1 METAFGYIACNA
13 CNYMLYA
20 ASRRLSLATV
30 TALGKVTEKVTDFV
44 FDAAVSTAL
53 IITSVRIRNK
63 LSAVSNSKTSKASS
77 PDDSSCKSRTS
88 EGNGCHT
95 NVYTTVYVNQI
106 NVTNTTNITINS
118 ADSPHKEDVRFP
130 KQSYGNIPWA
140 FVRGYGRRFRFI
152 CLSRFRNYES
162 PVIRKSS
169 FRGAFSGKRQPVE
182 SSVAFSTSTFC
193 LSLDEGVI
201 KELFDKMHGKYFHKR
216 TSLEQF
222 TYVLTGKGKKPEGV
236 ISIEWIASPRSFSL
250 FIGIVCAPYRDK
262 WKICKGLFTGNINKN
277 PSCDFN
283 RMVSHDLVKNN
294 KVSSTLKENA
304 RFISERIMTWNPFLC
319 FFPDSQPSETIFP
332 FFFIRPSCPFPD
344 KGIFCFSANYSCY
357 F

>member
-20 ASRRLSLATV
+20 ASRRLSLTTV

-118 ADSPHKEDVRFP
+118 ADSPHKEDVRFSENNHTETSREP
-130 KQSYGNIPWA
+130 LSEDTVAASGSSVSQDSETVSPQSSGNPASGGLFRANDNPLNPPLPFPLPLFA
-140 FVRGYGRRFRFI
+140 FLLMKG
-152 CLSRFRNYES
+152 LSRNCS
-162 PVIRKSS
+162 IKCM
-169 FRGAFSGKRQPVE
+169 A
-182 SSVAFSTSTFC
+182 STSIKGHPWS
-193 LSLDEGVI
+193 SLP
-201 KELFDKMHGKYFHKR
+201 M
-216 TSLEQF
+216 
-222 TYVLTGKGKKPEGV
+222 
-236 ISIEWIASPRSFSL
+236 
-250 FIGIVCAPYRDK
+250 C
-262 WKICKGLFTGNINKN
+262 
-277 PSCDFN
+277 
-283 RMVSHDLVKNN
+283 
-294 KVSSTLKENA
+294 
-304 RFISERIMTWNPFLC
+304 
-319 FFPDSQPSETIFP
+319 
-332 FFFIRPSCPFPD
+332 
-344 KGIFCFSANYSCY
+344 
-357 F
+357 

>member
-1 METAFGYIACNA
+1 MGNTFRGACSFMLSFFSQLPSVATFGELVSFGASTLAVGAIYCVAKGGSTRSVSAPETSKTSFPDDSYYENRRSRWKLSHVSDGSHAKTSREPSSEYTSTAFGPFTSQNIGTVFPLSSGNP
-13 CNYMLYA
+13 
-20 ASRRLSLATV
+20 AS
-30 TALGKVTEKVTDFV
+30 G
-44 FDAAVSTAL
+44 
-53 IITSVRIRNK
+53 
-63 LSAVSNSKTSKASS
+63 
-77 PDDSSCKSRTS
+77 
-88 EGNGCHT
+88 
-95 NVYTTVYVNQI
+95 
-106 NVTNTTNITINS
+106 
-118 ADSPHKEDVRFP
+118 
-130 KQSYGNIPWA
+130 
-140 FVRGYGRRFRFI
+140 
-152 CLSRFRNYES
+152 
-162 PVIRKSS
+162 
-169 FRGAFSGKRQPVE
+169 GAFSGKRQPVE

-304 RFISERIMTWNPFLC
+304 RFISEKDNDLKSLLVLLSG
-319 FFPDSQPSETIFP
+319 FPTF
-332 FFFIRPSCPFPD
+332 
-344 KGIFCFSANYSCY
+344 
-357 F
+357 

>member
-118 ADSPHKEDVRFP
+118 ADSPHKEDVRFSENNHTETSREP
-130 KQSYGNIPWA
+130 LSEDTVAASGSSVSQDSETMSPQSSGNPA
-140 FVRGYGRRFRFI
+140 SG
-152 CLSRFRNYES
+152 
-162 PVIRKSS
+162 
-169 FRGAFSGKRQPVE
+169 GAFSGKRQPVE

-236 ISIEWIASPRSFSL
+236 ISIEWIASPRSLSL

-294 KVSSTLKENA
+294 RVSSTLKENA
-304 RFISERIMTWNPFLC
+304 RFISEKDNDLKSLLVLLSG
-319 FFPDSQPSETIFP
+319 FPTF
-332 FFFIRPSCPFPD
+332 
-344 KGIFCFSANYSCY
+344 
-357 F
+357 

>member
-118 ADSPHKEDVRFP
+118 ADSPHKEDVRFSENNHTETSREP
-130 KQSYGNIPWA
+130 LSEDTVAASGSSVSQDSESVTPQSSGN
-140 FVRGYGRRFRFI
+140 
-152 CLSRFRNYES
+152 
-162 PVIRKSS
+162 PVSGEI
-169 FRGAFSGKRQPVE
+169 FSGKEESCE
-182 SSVAFSTSTFC
+182 SSIPFPDDFPFPFY
-193 LSLDEGVI
+193 LSLSDDCI
-201 KELFDKMHGKYFHKR
+201 KELFDGMHGKYFHKR

-262 WKICKGLFTGNINKN
+262 WKIGKGLFTGNINKN

-294 KVSSTLKENA
+294 RVSPTLKENA
-304 RFISERIMTWNPFLC
+304 RFISEKDNDLKSLLVLLSG
-319 FFPDSQPSETIFP
+319 FPTF
-332 FFFIRPSCPFPD
+332 
-344 KGIFCFSANYSCY
+344 
-357 F
+357 

>member
-1 METAFGYIACNA
+1 MINPIGRIAGRACTSMLSTAGKQISKTACIIVG
-13 CNYMLYA
+13 A
-20 ASRRLSLATV
+20 AAGAGITV
-30 TALGKVTEKVTDFV
+30 LIVKKGGKIWDKLPTV
-44 FDAAVSTAL
+44 FDPRTG
-53 IITSVRIRNK
+53 
-63 LSAVSNSKTSKASS
+63 KTFS
-77 PDDSSCKSRTS
+77 PDDSSCKGRTS

-106 NVTNTTNITINS
+106 NVTNNIVNVTNNTAYYNTENIMNATAFS
-118 ADSPHKEDVRFP
+118 EERSPFSDGSHAKTAREPSSEYTSTVSGPFTSQEYTGTVSP
-130 KQSYGNIPWA
+130 LSSGNPA
-140 FVRGYGRRFRFI
+140 SG
-152 CLSRFRNYES
+152 
-162 PVIRKSS
+162 
-169 FRGAFSGKRQPVE
+169 GAFSGKRQPVE
-182 SSVAFSTSTFC
+182 SSVAFSASTFC

-222 TYVLTGKGKKPEGV
+222 TYVLTGKGKKPEGA

-294 KVSSTLKENA
+294 RVSSTLKENA
-304 RFISERIMTWNPFLC
+304 RFISEKDNDLKSLFVLLSG
-319 FFPDSQPSETIFP
+319 FPTF
-332 FFFIRPSCPFPD
+332 
-344 KGIFCFSANYSCY
+344 
-357 F
+357 

>member
-1 METAFGYIACNA
+1 M
-13 CNYMLYA
+13 
-20 ASRRLSLATV
+20 
-30 TALGKVTEKVTDFV
+30 
-44 FDAAVSTAL
+44 
-53 IITSVRIRNK
+53 
-63 LSAVSNSKTSKASS
+63 
-77 PDDSSCKSRTS
+77 
-88 EGNGCHT
+88 
-95 NVYTTVYVNQI
+95 
-106 NVTNTTNITINS
+106 TNTTNITINS
-118 ADSPHKEDVRFP
+118 ADSPHKEDVRFSENNHTETSREP
-130 KQSYGNIPWA
+130 LSEDTVAASGSSVSQDSETMSPQSSGNPA
-140 FVRGYGRRFRFI
+140 SG
-152 CLSRFRNYES
+152 
-162 PVIRKSS
+162 
-169 FRGAFSGKRQPVE
+169 GAFSGKRQPVE

-262 WKICKGLFTGNINKN
+262 WKICKGLFTGNINEN

-304 RFISERIMTWNPFLC
+304 RFISEKDNDLKSLLVLLSG
-319 FFPDSQPSETIFP
+319 FPTF
-332 FFFIRPSCPFPD
+332 
-344 KGIFCFSANYSCY
+344 
-357 F
+357 